1 MTSQPRPLDAA
12 PGRDPAEPRAHV
24 DPAPSAV
31 AAARGAASTA
41 TADAQAA
48 ARPASYSVADV
59 PPTRRSF
66 GRKVRDWGSDDPF
79 AVVALIVLLAIVAC
93 SIFAPW
99 ISPYDP
105 TLQDYNV
112 ILMPPSPDYIL
123 GTDDLGRDVFSR
135 LIHGASASVYA
146 AFLAVGVAAILG
158 IPVGLIAGYAGGW
171 VDDAIS
177 RIIDTFLS
185 FPAIVLAIAV
195 TGVLGIGLTNA
206 MISVGIVFAP
216 QLARLARARTLVL
229 KQELYVDAAR
239 CFGASPTRI
248 LWKHVL
254 PNAIQ
259 PVLVQMTLLMAVALL
274 AEASLSFLGLGMQ
287 PPEPSWGGMIA
298 RAYLYM
304 QIAPEQMY
312 APGLAILATALAFNT
327 LGESLRE
334 AMDPTSA
341 KG

>member
-1 MTSQPRPLDAA
+1 MTSAPRPAPAPDAA
-12 PGRDPAEPRAHV
+12 PEAPRP

-31 AAARGAASTA
+31 AAARQASPGA
-41 TADAQAA
+41 TAAAGKAPA
-48 ARPASYSVADV
+48 ARSIADV
-59 PPTRRSF
+59 APVRRSF
-66 GRKVRDWGSDDPF
+66 GRKVRDWGADDPL
-79 AVVALIVLLAIVAC
+79 AVGALIVLLAIVAC

-99 ISPYDP
+99 IAPYDP
-105 TLQDYNV
+105 TFQDYGK
-112 ILMPPSPDYIL
+112 ILMPPSPEYPL
-123 GTDDLGRDVFSR
+123 GTDDLGRDVLSR

-146 AFLAVGVAAILG
+146 AFLAVGVAAVLG

-216 QLARLARARTLVL
+216 QLARLARARALVL

-341 KG
+341 KS

>member
-1 MTSQPRPLDAA
+1 MTAIP
-12 PGRDPAEPRAHV
+12 DPHALA
-24 DPAPSAV
+24 PAPSVRAP
-31 AAARGAASTA
+31 
-41 TADAQAA
+41 ADADPPPPPP
-48 ARPASYSVADV
+48 RPFL
-59 PPTRRSF
+59 TRL
-66 GRKVRDWGSDDPF
+66 GDWASDDIP
-79 AVVALIVLLAIVAC
+79 AAIALVVLTVIVAC

-99 ISPYDP
+99 IAPHDP
-105 TLQDYNV
+105 TLQNYDI
-112 ILMPPSPDYIL
+112 ILEAPSPDYLL

-146 AFLAVGVAAILG
+146 AFLSVGVAALLG
-158 IPVGLIAGYAGGW
+158 IPVGLIAGYAGGY
-171 VDDAIS
+171 VDEAVS

-206 MISVGIVFAP
+206 MIAVGIVFAP
-216 QLARLARARTLVL
+216 QLARLARARALVL

-239 CFGASPTRI
+239 CFGASTGHI
-248 LWKHVL
+248 LIRHVL

-287 PPEPSWGGMIA
+287 PPEPSWGSMIA
-298 RAYLYM
+298 RAYLYI
-304 QIAPEQMY
+304 QLAPEQMW
-312 APGLAILATALAFNT
+312 APGIAILVTALSFNT

-334 AMDPTSA
+334 ALDPTSR
-341 KG
+341 